1 MKVTR
6 AGEPARDDRRRFS
19 RASRRS
25 SREATAARGGQRM
38 IADVGA
44 QLGLAYAFVERE
56 IALSKRY
63 WAWEIVWLVY
73 GIVTSLSVAYIGLAA
88 PAITGGQV
96 DQAAVSRFV
105 LYLLVGT
112 IAWRF
117 LGIIFENIGEVI
129 AWERW
134 EGTIEY
140 TFMSPVPRL
149 THLLGMCAATLV
161 RALVFSIGILAAVTL
176 FVPVD
181 LSHAN
186 VVSALVLLAV
196 GALAFVGL
204 GIASAAFPLMWTE
217 KGLQMAY
224 IVQAVVLLVS
234 GVYYPVSVLP
244 AWMQVLSVV
253 SPATYVIRGMR
264 AALMDG
270 ADVATLWP
278 EVWPALV
285 VGILSIPLGLR
296 LFVAVERYAKKN
308 GRVTRSG

>member
-1 MKVTR
+1 
-6 AGEPARDDRRRFS
+6 
-19 RASRRS
+19 
-25 SREATAARGGQRM
+25 M
-38 IADVGA
+38 IA
-44 QLGLAYAFVERE
+44 QLSGQIGLAYAFVERE

-88 PAITGGQV
+88 PAISGGQV

-105 LYLLVGT
+105 LYLLIGT

-129 AWERW
+129 AGERW

-149 THLLGMCAATLV
+149 THLLGMCGATLV
-161 RALVFSIGILAAVTL
+161 RSLAFSVAILMAVAL

-181 LSHAN
+181 LSKAN
-186 VVSALVLLAV
+186 ALSAVVLLAV

-204 GIASAAFPLMWTE
+204 GIASASFPLMWTE

-224 IVQAVVLLVS
+224 IVEAVVLLVS
-234 GVYYPVSVLP
+234 GVYYPVDVLP
-244 AWMQVLSVV
+244 RWMQLLATI

-270 ADVATLWP
+270 ADLPALWP
-278 EVWPALV
+278 EIWPALI
-285 VGILSIPLGLR
+285 VGLLSIPLGLR
-296 LFVAVERYAKKN
+296 LFIAVERYAKRT
-308 GRVTRSG
+308 GRLKRSG

>member
-1 MKVTR
+1 M
-6 AGEPARDDRRRFS
+6 
-19 RASRRS
+19 
-25 SREATAARGGQRM
+25 TAMGG
-38 IADVGA
+38 

-63 WAWEIVWLVY
+63 WAWELVWLVY

-88 PAITGGQV
+88 PAISGGVV
-96 DQAAVSRFV
+96 DPAAVSHFV

-140 TFMSPVPRL
+140 TFMSPVPRF
-149 THLLGMCAATLV
+149 THLIGMCGATLV
-161 RALVFSIGILAAVTL
+161 RATAFSVAILGAVTL

-186 VVSALVLLAV
+186 VASALALLAT
-196 GALAFVGL
+196 GAVAFIGLAIG
-204 GIASAAFPLMWTE
+204 SAVFPLLWTE

-234 GVYYPVSVLP
+234 GVYYETTILP
-244 AWMQVLSVV
+244 AWMQVLSFI

-264 AALMDG
+264 AALLDG
-270 ADVATLWP
+270 ADLAAVWP
-278 EVWPALV
+278 NLWPALL
-285 VGILSIPLGLR
+285 VGAVSIPLGLR
-296 LFVAVERYAKKN
+296 IFLWAERHAKRT
-308 GRVTRSG
+308 GRLKRSG

>member
-1 MKVTR
+1 M
-6 AGEPARDDRRRFS
+6 
-19 RASRRS
+19 
-25 SREATAARGGQRM
+25 TAMGG
-38 IADVGA
+38 

-63 WAWEIVWLVY
+63 WAWELVWLVY
-73 GIVTSLSVAYIGLAA
+73 GIVTSLSVAYIGLALSEISGV
-88 PAITGGQV
+88 PV
-96 DQAAVSRFV
+96 DDAHVSRTV

-140 TFMSPVPRL
+140 TFMSPVPRF
-149 THLLGMCAATLV
+149 THLIGMCGATLV
-161 RALVFSIGILAAVTL
+161 RATAFSIAILAAVTL

-181 LSHAN
+181 LSNAN
-186 VVSALVLLAV
+186 VLSAVVLLAV

-204 GIASAAFPLMWTE
+204 GIASASFPLLWTE

-234 GVYYPVSVLP
+234 GVYYPTTVLP
-244 AWMQVLSVV
+244 AWMQVLSTI
-253 SPATYVIRGMR
+253 SPATYVIEGMR
-264 AALMDG
+264 MALLDG
-270 ADVATLWP
+270 ADLLTLWP
-278 EVWPALV
+278 KVWPALV
-285 VGILSIPLGLR
+285 VGVLSVPLGLR
-296 LFVAVERYAKKN
+296 LFVEVERYAKRA
-308 GRVTRSG
+308 GRLKRSG

>member
-1 MKVTR
+1 
-6 AGEPARDDRRRFS
+6 
-19 RASRRS
+19 
-25 SREATAARGGQRM
+25 M
-38 IADVGA
+38 IA
-44 QLGLAYAFVERE
+44 QLNGQVGLAYAFVERE

-73 GIVTSLSVAYIGLAA
+73 GVVTSLSVAYIGLAA
-88 PAITGGQV
+88 PAISGGQV
-96 DQAAVSRFV
+96 DEAAISRFV

-161 RALVFSIGILAAVTL
+161 RALAFSIAILGCVTL

-186 VVSALVLLAV
+186 VVSAVVLLAV
-196 GALAFVGL
+196 GALAFIGL

-224 IVQAVVLLVS
+224 IVHEVVLLNS
-234 GVYYPVSVLP
+234 GVYSPVSVLP
-244 AWMQVLSVV
+244 AWMQVLSTI

-264 AALMDG
+264 SALMDG
-270 ADVATLWP
+270 ADLASLWP

-285 VGILSIPLGLR
+285 VGLISIPLGLR
-296 LFVAVERYAKKN
+296 LFVAVERYAKKT
-308 GRVTRSG
+308 GRLKRSG

>member
-1 MKVTR
+1 
-6 AGEPARDDRRRFS
+6 
-19 RASRRS
+19 
-25 SREATAARGGQRM
+25 M
-38 IADVGA
+38 IASVGA

-88 PAITGGQV
+88 PAISGGQV

-149 THLLGMCAATLV
+149 THLLGMCGATLV
-161 RALVFSIGILAAVTL
+161 RSLAFSVLILAAVTL

-181 LSHAN
+181 LSKAN
-186 VVSALVLLAV
+186 ALSAVVLLAV
-196 GALAFVGL
+196 GALAFIGL
-204 GIASAAFPLMWTE
+204 GIASASFPLMWTE

-234 GVYYPVSVLP
+234 GVYYPIEVLP
-244 AWMQVLSVV
+244 GWMQVLAAI

-270 ADVATLWP
+270 ADLATLWP
-278 EVWPALV
+278 QIWPALV
-285 VGILSIPLGLR
+285 VGVLSIPLGLR
-296 LFVAVERYAKKN
+296 LFIAVERYAKRT
-308 GRVTRSG
+308 GRLKRSG

>member
-1 MKVTR
+1 
-6 AGEPARDDRRRFS
+6 
-19 RASRRS
+19 
-25 SREATAARGGQRM
+25 M
-38 IADVGA
+38 IA
-44 QLGLAYAFVERE
+44 QLNGQIGLAYAFVERE

-88 PAITGGQV
+88 PEITGGQV
-96 DQAAVSRFV
+96 DEAAISRFV

-161 RALVFSIGILAAVTL
+161 RALAFSIAILACVTL

-181 LSHAN
+181 LSRAN
-186 VVSALVLLAV
+186 VLSALVLLAV

-244 AWMQVLSVV
+244 AWMQVLSTI

-264 AALMDG
+264 SALMDG
-270 ADVATLWP
+270 ADLATLWP

-285 VGILSIPLGLR
+285 VGVLSIPLGLR
-296 LFVAVERYAKKN
+296 LFVAVERYAKKT
-308 GRVTRSG
+308 GRLKRSG